1 MNQSPHILVLGTGSA
16 GKRHARNLRQL
27 GCIISVFDPRAD
39 RVAEAAAEGPVRGQ
53 FTEMAAA
60 LNAAAYDGFMVASPP
75 AFHVEQVL
83 EVIRAQ
89 PRWVLCEKP
98 LSVNATE
105 ARRLLPVANR
115 VLLAYTYRW
124 WPPVIEFRR
133 RLLAGDIGT
142 PRHLRFVM
150 SAHLADWHPWEKYQD
165 FFMANRELG
174 GGALLD
180 ESHFVDLMLWMLGKP
195 ESLFASVDKI
205 SDLEINTDDNVDILV
220 RYANGLRVNLHL
232 DLIGRPYERSITAVG
247 EAGTLVWSYE
257 DNNVKLGKTGERT
270 WQTQPFNCER
280 NEMFLG
286 AAREFVALIRGEKP
300 TPSCSVADGLAVLE
314 MLDLCRQSAA
324 SGQSCRL

>member
-1 MNQSPHILVLGTGSA
+1 MTPHILVVGAGSA

-27 GCIISVFDPRAD
+27 GCVVSVFDPRPD
-39 RVAEAAAEGPVRGQ
+39 RLTEACAEGPLKAQ
-53 FTEMAAA
+53 FTDSQAA
-60 LNAAAYDGFMVASPP
+60 LNAAAYDGFMIASPP
-75 AFHVEQVL
+75 AFHVDQVL
-83 EVIRAQ
+83 EVTGVQAG
-89 PRWVLCEKP
+89 WVMCEKP
-98 LSVNATE
+98 LSMNAVN
-105 ARRLLPVANR
+105 ARRLLPAADR

-133 RLLAGDIGT
+133 RLRAGEIGAV
-142 PRHLRFVM
+142 RHLRFVM
-150 SAHLADWHPWEKYQD
+150 SAHLADWHPWERYQD

-195 ESLFASVDKI
+195 ESLFAGVDKI

-257 DNNVKLGKTGERT
+257 DNTVKVGKTGERT
-270 WQTQPFNCER
+270 WQTQAFTCER

-286 AAREFVALIRGEKP
+286 AAREFLALIRGEQS
-300 TPSCSVADGLAVLE
+300 TPGCSVADGIAVLE
-314 MLDLCRQSAA
+314 ALDLCRQSAA
-324 SGQSCRL
+324 TGRSCSF